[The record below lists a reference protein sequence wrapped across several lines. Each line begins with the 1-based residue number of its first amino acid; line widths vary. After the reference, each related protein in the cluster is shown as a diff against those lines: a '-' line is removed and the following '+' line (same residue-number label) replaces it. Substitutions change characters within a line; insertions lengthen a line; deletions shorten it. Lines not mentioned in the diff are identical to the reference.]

1 MVDRYAQSL
10 RQQRLGFILCLAL
23 WGLVVAMGLFG
34 VWWTQRGERLWT
46 RGREAPERGEKH
58 DLQPFHLRPPIKCP
72 VAHELATFA
81 FPPTKPVEPTRG
93 EGGSWGSLVEFFRPE
108 MEQRRFPAKAT
119 SSKLH
124 TAVSSAFKNL
134 STRGVDRST
143 TSAWG
148 EERVRM
154 DPFGDDWG
162 REVQGSISP
171 QWVERE
177 GGLSGFPVMEVNQI
191 KKVEK
196 AWDGRRRRTVNP
208 FATPFDA
215 KDEE

>member
-1 MVDRYAQSL
+1 
-10 RQQRLGFILCLAL
+10 
-23 WGLVVAMGLFG
+23 
-34 VWWTQRGERLWT
+34 
-46 RGREAPERGEKH
+46 
-58 DLQPFHLRPPIKCP
+58 
-72 VAHELATFA
+72 
-81 FPPTKPVEPTRG
+81 
-93 EGGSWGSLVEFFRPE
+93 
-108 MEQRRFPAKAT
+108 
-119 SSKLH
+119 
-124 TAVSSAFKNL
+124 
-134 STRGVDRST
+134 
-143 TSAWG
+143 
-148 EERVRM
+148 M